1 MTRERTPL
9 LMKHLRL
16 MGPNCYLRF
25 RLELPVLPE
34 RLEKREQRGPR
45 ELPERLERKEP
56 RELQERLERK
66 GLRELQ
72 ERLERKEPQGL
83 LEPLE
88 KKGLREPQELPETQG
103 PQVRQALQET
113 PQGVHVLRR

>member
-16 MGPNCYLRF
+16 MGPNCYLRS

-34 RLEKREQRGPR
+34 PLEKREQRGPR

-56 RELQERLERK
+56 RELQEPLERR
-66 GLRELQ
+66 GLQ

>member
-16 MGPNCYLRF
+16 MGPNCYLRS

-34 RLEKREQRGPR
+34 PLEKREQRDPR
-45 ELPERLERKEP
+45 ELP
-56 RELQERLERK
+56 
-66 GLRELQ
+66 